1 MNPGIQISLSWA
13 LLLSLAA
20 PSAAEEFEEFE
31 RKAAATRL
39 WCQYQGDY
47 FGSYMDRH
55 TLLWT
60 HDGETL
66 EMNGQAVKSDLVRTK
81 GDSVI
86 VDFGKLI
93 DQSDLF
99 DSNGEVPFFFRVKY
113 FVNFQRKISILEIGD
128 LFTVRTR
135 CRDA

>member
-1 MNPGIQISLSWA
+1 
-13 LLLSLAA
+13 
-20 PSAAEEFEEFE
+20 
-31 RKAAATRL
+31 
-39 WCQYQGDY
+39 
-47 FGSYMDRH
+47 
-55 TLLWT
+55 
-60 HDGETL
+60 
-66 EMNGQAVKSDLVRTK
+66 VKSDLVRTK

-128 LFTVRTR
+128 LFTVRAR

>member
-1 MNPGIQISLSWA
+1 MF
-13 LLLSLAA
+13 LSLTA
-20 PSAAEEFEEFE
+20 PTMAEEFEEFE
-31 RKAAATRL
+31 RKATATRI

-55 TLLWT
+55 IHLWT

-66 EMNGQAVKSDLVRTK
+66 EMNGQMVKSDLVQTK

-99 DSNGEVPFFFRVKY
+99 DSNGEVPSFFRIKY
-113 FVNFQRKISILEIGD
+113 FVNFRKKLSILEIGD
-128 LFTVRTR
+128 LLTVRAK